1 MHLCANAVELVFDKE
16 LIRHRAFDVCE
27 IRCRRREHELQRMKE
42 AHLDIVQSAIAR
54 AHRCFAEIAA
64 QHVRHRDL
72 RERLLECA
80 GNRVFYQT
88 FAQTDAQI
96 AG

>member
-1 MHLCANAVELVFDKE
+1 
-16 LIRHRAFDVCE
+16 
-27 IRCRRREHELQRMKE
+27 MKQ

-54 AHRCFAEIAA
+54 AHRCFAEITA

-80 GNRVFYQT
+80 GDRVFYQT

-96 AG
+96 AGQKFDEILRFERRGVSQHLRQDVCLRILATS